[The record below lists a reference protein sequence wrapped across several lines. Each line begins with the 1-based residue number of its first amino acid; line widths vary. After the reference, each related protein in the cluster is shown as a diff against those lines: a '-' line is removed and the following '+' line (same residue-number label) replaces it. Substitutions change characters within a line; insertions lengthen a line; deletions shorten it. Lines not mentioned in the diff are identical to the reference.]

1 MPNIWPKGDEM
12 EAEKARASVIFRTL
26 TLRELQ
32 LIPLRRL
39 ARLYKLRLSLNQ
51 LWQIK
56 NQFIQAGG
64 NDMNNGETNKFQD
77 IGAEV
82 VLEQVAGVTSK
93 TFANLGDAEKIS
105 SEDALRLINKLLKRY
120 DASILDRNLKR
131 RLPE

>member
-1 MPNIWPKGDEM
+1 MPNIWPKGKEM
-12 EAEKARASVIFRTL
+12 EAEKARASAIFRTL

-39 ARLYKLRLSLNQ
+39 ARVYKLRLSLNQ

-56 NQFIQAGG
+56 NKFLLAGG
-64 NDMNNGETNKFQD
+64 NMNNGETDKVQN
-77 IGAEV
+77 IGAQV
-82 VLEQVAGVTSK
+82 VLEQVAGVASK
-93 TFANLGDAEKIS
+93 TFANLGDAEKIG

>member
-1 MPNIWPKGDEM
+1 MPNIWPKGEDM
-12 EAEKARASVIFRTL
+12 VKEKARASAIFRTL

-39 ARLYKLRLSLNQ
+39 ARIYKLRLSLNQ

-56 NQFIQAGG
+56 NKFILAGG
-64 NDMNNGETNKFQD
+64 NMNNGETDKVQD
-77 IGAEV
+77 IGAQV
-82 VLEQVAGVTSK
+82 VLEQVAGVSSK